1 MQRSAGHNRRGSQE
15 WTTMMFAD
23 VLGFAGGVVLLALG
37 GDSLLRGLVGLGR
50 AAGAGALAA
59 GLAAVAF
66 GGSLPDLAVNLDAVA
81 EGHASLALG
90 NIIGSCLVNLGLV
103 LGAAAALRA
112 LDVGLPVLRLLVV
125 GQLGIALALLAMAHN
140 GRIGYLDGAVLVAGF
155 VALAVLTVRH
165 RPTRAANALAA
176 QFVEHGETRPG
187 VALQWLRVAIGVV
200 ALWYGAGFVVG
211 HAVELARA
219 AGVSELFAGLTVVA
233 IGTSLPQVVIGV
245 LAARRGHGD
254 VVVLSVVGSN
264 IANLALMM
272 GLTALIH
279 PYPVAIS
286 LAELELPALI
296 AFTAMLYPLLRGDM
310 RVTRG
315 EGAALLAGFVAL
327 VGFQLFLLGR

>member
-1 MQRSAGHNRRGSQE
+1 
-15 WTTMMFAD
+15 MMLAD

-50 AAGAGALAA
+50 AAGASALAA
-59 GLAAVAF
+59 GLGAVAF
-66 GGSLPDLAVNLDAVA
+66 GGSLPDLAVNLDAVV

-112 LDVGLPVLRLLVV
+112 LDVGLPLLRLLVIS
-125 GQLGIALALLAMAHN
+125 QLGIALALLAMAHN

-165 RPTRAANALAA
+165 RATRAAAALAA

-187 VALQWLRVAIGVV
+187 AALQVLRVAIGVI
-200 ALWYGAGFVVG
+200 ALWYGAGLAVS
-211 HAVELARA
+211 HAVAVARA
-219 AGVSELFAGLTVVA
+219 AGVSELFAGLTFVA
-233 IGTSLPQVVIGV
+233 IGTSLPQVLLGV

-254 VVVLSVVGSN
+254 VVMLSVLGSN

-272 GLTALIH
+272 GLTALIQ
-279 PYPVAIS
+279 PYPVASS

-296 AFTAMLYPLLRGDM
+296 AFTAVLYPLLRGDM
-310 RVTRG
+310 RISRG
-315 EGAALLAGFVAL
+315 EGAALLLGFSAL
-327 VGFQLFLLGR
+327 FVFQIFLIGR